1 MYKLLLSS
9 MSGFNDDMDVVD
21 HNELQKCIDDELS
34 KYTHVI
40 TRGFKKLLVPEL
52 QQKCIDTIHT
62 EMADYEMES
71 LIDDFTSRAAINT
84 RIDNCPA
91 DITKQAGDIIEQ
103 NLVDAPDTII
113 ALLDSMHIDGQS
125 GTDKTN
131 KRKPKV
137 VSKKPTVVKTKVVK
151 PELPPGKQT
160 DEINHNEIP
169 PDEQEEDDK
178 YKASSYIY
186 LLLGIAIK
194 DLPTLGIEVI
204 KRILDNCVKILNILS
219 NNEGCLEMM
228 LKELIGKR
236 LSSFINYYIIGE
248 IVLKQ
253 DPSIVLHTLRECL
266 VFLLPYVKSTFGFLI
281 TSIFGYLF
289 SIYSLHYGKIVNA
302 HIGSNISA
310 LLTQLEAL
318 ERNEQGTIEQINSS
332 INSVINSISQSHEM
346 YNDAANLK
354 SIILEN
360 LANDPQD
367 NIGNF
372 ENVLNIQG
380 LKELLKNKVVDK
392 LRQSGSN
399 KVNKNK
405 NKNKKNASNKVNKNK
420 NKNKKNASNK
430 LNKNKK
436 NASNKIN
443 KNKTKNK
450 TKKSH

>member
-1 MYKLLLSS
+1 
-9 MSGFNDDMDVVD
+9 MSGFNDDMDVVVD
-21 HNELQKCIDDELS
+21 HNKLQKCIDDELS

-40 TRGFKKLLVPEL
+40 TRGFRQLLVPKL

-62 EMADYEMES
+62 VIEDNEIES
-71 LIDDFTSRAAINT
+71 LIDDFTRRAAINT

-91 DITKQAGDIIEQ
+91 DITKQAGDIIEA

-113 ALLDSMHIDGQS
+113 ALLDSMHIGQQS
-125 GTDKTN
+125 GTDRTNRTN
-131 KRKPKV
+131 KREPKV

-219 NNEGCLEMM
+219 NKEGCLEMM

-236 LSSFINYYIIGE
+236 LSSFINSYIIGE
-248 IVLKQ
+248 IVLKA

-266 VFLLPYVKSTFGFLI
+266 VFLLPYVNSIFGVLI

-289 SIYSLHYGKIVNA
+289 AIYSMHYGKIVNA
-302 HIGSNISA
+302 DIGRNISV

-332 INSVINSISQSHEM
+332 INSVISSISQSHET

-360 LANDPQD
+360 LAEDPQD

-405 NKNKKNASNKVNKNK
+405 NKNKKNASNKL

-430 LNKNKK
+430 LNKNK
-436 NASNKIN
+436 
-443 KNKTKNK
+443 TKNK
-450 TKKSH
+450 TKKSP